1 MSANRA
7 MIAMLPDDR
16 VATGLSFGKNR
27 TRPKNAT
34 SRRPSWLSWYAHS
47 PAPPPTL
54 NGHWCNF
61 PDPTMAG
68 FLSEPAFVV
77 SDLRKPGFILSGGA
91 DPARSALIKTEE
103 S

>member
-7 MIAMLPDDR
+7 TNAMLTGRQSGDR
-16 VATGLSFGKNR
+16 LIVWENR
-27 TRPKNAT
+27 TRPENAT